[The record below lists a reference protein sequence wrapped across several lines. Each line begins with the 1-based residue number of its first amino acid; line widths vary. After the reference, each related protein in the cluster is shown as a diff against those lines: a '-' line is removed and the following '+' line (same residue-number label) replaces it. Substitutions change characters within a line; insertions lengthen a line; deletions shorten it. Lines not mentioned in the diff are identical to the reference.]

1 MRDRAERVSAVNE
14 SCVRAIWEA
23 ELDRLELD
31 VLRVERVL
39 KGLSALPT
47 EVWTPPS
54 IPGQMPSDLVARAQ
68 ELLDRQDRA
77 TELLGHSLAAA
88 QRQIAYG
95 DRVTE
100 ATGQAPAAPVY
111 LDVDA

>member
-1 MRDRAERVSAVNE
+1 MSAVNE

-47 EVWTPPS
+47 EPWAPPS
-54 IPGQMPSDLVARAQ
+54 IPGQMPSDLVDRAQ
-68 ELLDRQDRA
+68 ELLDRQVRA
-77 TELLGHSLAAA
+77 TELLGHSLVSA
-88 QRQIAYG
+88 QKQIAYG
-95 DRVTE
+95 DRVSG
-100 ATGQAPAAPVY
+100 ATGPGPADPVY